1 MKDISDL
8 KEKGKHTL
16 ENFKA
21 LMDELKVQVT
31 LGKKEAKDVYDKE
44 RKILANFIRK
54 ERALLRKTAKQS
66 LEHEQDLMDKF
77 AELEKELDQ
86 KVPTTKSKFDAYKK
100 LLLGKIYQLE
110 FAIKT
115 ESYDVRKSL
124 QKKIDKFKTKLD
136 GYRLQV
142 VMSNYEHHEN
152 LQIRK
157 TALVNQI
164 NDIRSLVKDRQAEDV
179 KWENFS
185 EEISTAYKHLN
196 RAFSDLLA

>member
-21 LMDELKVQVT
+21 LMDELQVQVA
-31 LGKKEAKDVYDKE
+31 LGKKEAKEVYDKE
-44 RKILANFIRK
+44 RKILADFIRK
-54 ERALLRKTAKQS
+54 ERALLRKTAELS

-86 KVPTTKSKFDAYKK
+86 KVPATKGKFDAYKK
-100 LLLGKIYQLE
+100 LLLEKIYQLE

-115 ESYDVRKSL
+115 ESHDVRKSL
-124 QKKIDKFKTKLD
+124 QKKLDQFKTKLD

-142 VMSNYEHHEN
+142 VMSNYDHREN
-152 LQIRK
+152 LQNRK

-164 NDIRSLVKDRQAEDV
+164 NDIRSMVKDRQAEDR

>member
-8 KEKGKHTL
+8 KERGKYTL

-21 LMDELKVQVT
+21 LMDELQVQVA
-31 LGKKEAKDVYDKE
+31 LGKKEAKDIYDKE
-44 RKILANFIRK
+44 RKILADFIRK
-54 ERALLRKTAKQS
+54 ERALLRKTAEQS
-66 LEHEQDLMDKF
+66 LKHEQDLMDKF

-86 KVPTTKSKFDAYKK
+86 KVPTTKTKFDAYKK
-100 LLLGKIYQLE
+100 LLLKKIYQLE

-124 QKKIDKFKTKLD
+124 QKKLDLFKTKLD

-142 VMSNYEHHEN
+142 AMSNYEHREN
-152 LQIRK
+152 LQNRK
-157 TALVNQI
+157 IALVNQI
-164 NDIRSLVKDRQAEDV
+164 NDIRSMVKDRQAEDR